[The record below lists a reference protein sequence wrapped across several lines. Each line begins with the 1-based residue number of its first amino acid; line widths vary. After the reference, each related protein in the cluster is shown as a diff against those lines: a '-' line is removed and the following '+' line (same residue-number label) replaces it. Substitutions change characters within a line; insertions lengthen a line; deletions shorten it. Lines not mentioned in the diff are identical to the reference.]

1 MQQQIRA
8 DRSTPKIL
16 VNPTEEHDLMSQPV
30 ELLSLAAMAHLLSY
44 KMHQGDGQE
53 PHIAHYDGNTE
64 GKFDSGL
71 LLLFPTLI
79 Y

>member
-30 ELLSLAAMAHLLSY
+30 ELLSLAAMAHYSRTRCI
-44 KMHQGDGQE
+44 KEMARSRTSDN
-53 PHIAHYDGNTE
+53 DGNTE